1 MRGTN
6 WARKKIPTL
15 RAIAIDSRS
24 EKIRLKTQIDW
35 RNELRLRERDDRTA
49 PSFGDGISRSG
60 AILADDIR
68 VRKEDDNTILLGMK
82 QSHRQEKVQHTMTVS
97 SIEIVE

>member
-1 MRGTN
+1 
-6 WARKKIPTL
+6 
-15 RAIAIDSRS
+15 
-24 EKIRLKTQIDW
+24 
-35 RNELRLRERDDRTA
+35 LRLRERGDRTA

-82 QSHRQEKVQHTMTVS
+82 QSHRQEKVQHTMIVS
-97 SIEIVE
+97 SIEIVDGNLENRAPRVQHLRQPITALNKLEIVTAPG